1 METWLPGARQLSHLS
16 KGSVDPSRKFLLDYI
31 LSEKQDL
38 NFLVDRV
45 NYLPPRHGVALVSS
59 YM

>member
-16 KGSVDPSRKFLLDYI
+16 KGSVDLSRKFLRDYI
-31 LSEKQDL
+31 SEKQDL

-45 NYLPPRHGVALVSS
+45 YYLPPRHGVALVSS
-59 YM
+59 CM